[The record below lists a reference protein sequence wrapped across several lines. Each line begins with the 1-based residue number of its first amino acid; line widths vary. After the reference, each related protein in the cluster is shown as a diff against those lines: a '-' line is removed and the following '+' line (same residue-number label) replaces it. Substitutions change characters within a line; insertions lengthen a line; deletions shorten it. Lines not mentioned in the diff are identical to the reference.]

1 MLLIDKE
8 KTGPYIPMKYT
19 CLSTEQYHVT
29 TTKYERMGKT
39 ALNAAKY
46 NCLIKIYKENTYA
59 LICYLVELGINYIP
73 YVLYIH
79 IILT

>member
-1 MLLIDKE
+1 MLF
-8 KTGPYIPMKYT
+8 YRAV
-19 CLSTEQYHVT
+19 S